1 VFDNFK
7 QKRNAPVAKF
17 IARVELHDATYS
29 DYLQLHGFMQQE
41 GFTNTIR
48 GGDGI
53 VYQLPPAEY
62 HIEAPW
68 TAVQARDLAS
78 RAAQKTQ
85 KTFAVLTS
93 EYNAAAWRGLNKVQ
107 MAGA

>member
-1 VFDNFK
+1 VFDNIK

-17 IARVELHDATYS
+17 MTRVELHDATYN
-29 DYLQLHGFMQQE
+29 DYLQLHGFMRQE
-41 GFTNTIR
+41 GFTQTIR
-48 GGDGI
+48 GDDGI

-62 HIEAPW
+62 HIEASW
-68 TAVQARDLAS
+68 TAVQARDVAS

-85 KTFAVLTS
+85 KTFAVLTA

>member
-1 VFDNFK
+1 
-7 QKRNAPVAKF
+7 VAKF
-17 IARVELHDATYS
+17 MTRVELHDATYN
-29 DYLQLHGFMQQE
+29 DYLQLHGFMRQE

-48 GGDGI
+48 GDDGI
-53 VYQLPPAEY
+53 LYQLPPAEY

-68 TAVQARDLAS
+68 TAVQARDVAS

-85 KTFAVLTS
+85 RTFAVLTA

>member
-1 VFDNFK
+1 MAEFMT
-7 QKRNAPVAKF
+7 
-17 IARVELHDATYS
+17 RVELHDATYN
-29 DYLQLHGFMQQE
+29 DYLQLHGFMRQE
-41 GFTNTIR
+41 GFTQTIR
-48 GGDGI
+48 GDDGT

-68 TAVQARDLAS
+68 TAAQARDVAS

-85 KTFAVLTS
+85 KAFAALTA
-93 EYNAAAWRGLNKVQ
+93 EYNAAAWRGLNKVR